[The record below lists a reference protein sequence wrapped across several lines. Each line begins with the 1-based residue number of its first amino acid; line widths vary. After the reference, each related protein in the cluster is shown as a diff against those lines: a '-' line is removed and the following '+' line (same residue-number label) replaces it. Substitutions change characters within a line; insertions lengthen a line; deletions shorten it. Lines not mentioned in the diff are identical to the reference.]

1 MCFVSL
7 SMLQTCMAFRGIK
20 VLCDIFYIEK
30 YFGEMNVRFYV
41 GLSAFSSNFSQY
53 IFSLLNHENTVI
65 AFIPFLIF
73 ICICFAQ
80 NEKLPLIF
88 LRCQPTRMK
97 INKRELSQWVDG
109 DTVDASKTHC
119 HQKAISNS
127 RI

>member
-1 MCFVSL
+1 MSL
-7 SMLQTCMAFRGIK
+7 SMLQTYMAFRGIK

-30 YFGEMNVRFYV
+30 YFREMNVRFYV
-41 GLSAFSSNFSQY
+41 GLSAFSLIFLS
-53 IFSLLNHENTVI
+53 IFSSYQTKKILDS
-65 AFIPFLIF
+65 FIPFLIF